1 MTSTTL
7 NILGDY
13 ALGIAV
19 IAGAIV
25 LLAIGK
31 VDSSTGIALI
41 GAGAAIAK
49 GANAAALALKVPAP
63 TQAPAQPQQPTG
75 V

>member
-7 NILGDY
+7 NIIGDY

-19 IAGAIV
+19 IAGSIV

-31 VDSSTGIALI
+31 IDSSTGIALI

-63 TQAPAQPQQPTG
+63 AQTPTQPQQPTG

>member
-1 MTSTTL
+1 MTSTTI
-7 NILGDY
+7 NIVGDY

-19 IAGAIV
+19 IAGSIV

-31 VDSSTGIALI
+31 IDSSTSIALI

-63 TQAPAQPQQPTG
+63 AERPAAQQTTP
-75 V
+75 VA

>member
-7 NILGDY
+7 SIIGDY
-13 ALGIAV
+13 AIGVAV

-31 VDSSTGIALI
+31 IDSSTGIALI
-41 GAGAAIAK
+41 GAGAAVAK
-49 GANAAALALKVPAP
+49 GANAAALALKVP
-63 TQAPAQPQQPTG
+63 TPAQSNGTQQVPPAG
-75 V
+75 

>member
-63 TQAPAQPQQPTG
+63 AQQPPAPP
-75 V
+75 VA